1 MSERARSHGGLARIE
16 AKTSSARLAAIQ
28 ALYEMELTG
37 ATADSVLSDFMETR
51 WQNLVAEQD
60 GKSKSA
66 GKLAKPDV
74 AMMAEIVRGV
84 SLRQAE
90 LDNEIE
96 PHLSDDH
103 DWGRLE
109 MLSKAV
115 LRAGT
120 YEILTHGKTPA
131 RVIISEYVDV
141 AGAFFGGSEPGL
153 VNKTLERLAQDLRPN
168 EMRK

>member
-1 MSERARSHGGLARIE
+1 MSKRARGHAGMARIE

-28 ALYEMELTG
+28 ALYEMDLSG
-37 ATADSVLSDFMETR
+37 APADPVLSDFMETR

-66 GKLAKPDV
+66 VKLAKPDI
-74 AMMAEIVRGV
+74 AMMSEIVRGV
-84 SLRQAE
+84 SSRQAE

-96 PHLSDDH
+96 PHLSDEH

-109 MLSKAV
+109 MLLKAV
-115 LRAGT
+115 LRAGA
-120 YEILTHGKTPA
+120 YEILMHSKTPA

-141 AGAFFGGSEPGL
+141 AGAFFGGNEPGL
-153 VNKTLERLAQDLRPN
+153 VNKTLERLVQDIRPE
-168 EMRK
+168 EMRE